1 MRTSTLTEVSDSG
14 RIRHY
19 ADFYGRAVDAA
30 SHRPLWLVIGNCQ
43 AEALRS
49 ALDTLPDPPYRT
61 VRVPPVHELDA
72 ADLPYLDALL
82 GRTSLL
88 LSQPIRDDYRGLP
101 IGTAQLAARLP
112 AGAAV
117 LRWPVIRYAGLY
129 PFHVIA
135 RRPADR
141 SVVPPVVPY
150 HDVRTVAAA
159 LSGRSPLDPWDVDVT
174 PEALRAVAESSIAE
188 LAERE
193 HRDTDVAV
201 SDVFAAAGR
210 DAAHAINHPGN
221 TVLTVLADRILEA
234 CGVSGRVRLD
244 GAALLGSVYA
254 PLEQRVLDA
263 QGIAGRPRDTWWF
276 HGASIDPERVH
287 RVHMEWYRHNDDF
300 PVLAVQRHGPTLEQL
315 GLPR

>member
-1 MRTSTLTEVSDSG
+1 MSDSG

-19 ADFYGRAVDAA
+19 ADFYGREADAA
-30 SHRPLWLVIGNCQ
+30 PHLPLWLVIGNCQ

-49 ALDTLPDPPYRT
+49 ALDTVPDSPYRT
-61 VRVPPVHELDA
+61 VRVPPVHELES
-72 ADLPYLDALL
+72 ADLPYLAALL
-82 GRTSLL
+82 SRTSLL

-101 IGTAQLAARLP
+101 VGTAQLAERLP

-129 PFHVIA
+129 PFHVIV
-135 RRPADR
+135 RRPTDR

-150 HDVRTVAAA
+150 HDLRTVAAA
-159 LSGRSPLDPWDVDVT
+159 LHGFSPLDPWDVEVT
-174 PEALRAVAESSIAE
+174 PAAFRAVAESSIAA

-193 HRDTDVAV
+193 LRDSDVAV
-201 SDVFAAAGR
+201 SDVFATAGR

-234 CGVSGRVRLD
+234 RAVAGRVRLD
-244 GAALLGSVYA
+244 GTPLLGSVYA

-263 QGIAGRPRDTWWF
+263 LEIAGEARDTWCF
-276 HGASIDPERVH
+276 HGESIDPERVH